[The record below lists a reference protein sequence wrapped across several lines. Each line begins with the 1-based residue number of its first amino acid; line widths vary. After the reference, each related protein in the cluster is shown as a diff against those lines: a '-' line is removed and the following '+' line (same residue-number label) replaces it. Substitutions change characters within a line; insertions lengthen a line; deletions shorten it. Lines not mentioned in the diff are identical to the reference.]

1 MCACIVHGNNIRGC
15 RYNILSVCFA
25 CTHVCCQTGRLIT
38 TPDLA
43 QIHHSGFIRPLTE
56 VWVQSTHTRMY
67 YMCYM
72 HVYTCMSVCWRS
84 TFELTCLITGPSQY
98 QAAIYTCT
106 LCTNY
111 SGGTSLIGTPL
122 GQIKVSWLMTGYNDA
137 KGVFQ
142 MCPVIKMSSFQ
153 SVLIK
158 EFHCTCSI
166 HIYTENVLPP
176 HRELYSC
183 YRRLDKQTVA
193 FSFAPTPEDLVTM
206 HSRSS
211 TTKCPITMR

>member
-15 RYNILSVCFA
+15 RYNILSGCFA

-56 VWVQSTHTRMY
+56 VWVQSTHTC
-67 YMCYM
+67 MCYM

-84 TFELTCLITGPSQY
+84 TFELISLITGPSQY

-122 GQIKVSWLMTGYNDA
+122 GQIKVSWIMTCPDFRGCNDTE
-137 KGVFQ
+137 GVF
-142 MCPVIKMSSFQ
+142 
-153 SVLIK
+153 
-158 EFHCTCSI
+158 
-166 HIYTENVLPP
+166 
-176 HRELYSC
+176 
-183 YRRLDKQTVA
+183 
-193 FSFAPTPEDLVTM
+193 VTM
-206 HSRSS
+206 NCVLFIKVSLFQRVLMEES
-211 TTKCPITMR
+211 KVQ